1 MPENLDQLYLEKAA
15 RLNAIR
21 EKGLQ
26 ERLEELEDQKK
37 LIDDLVEKN
46 PGKEYYQEMQI
57 ELDEKIEAIKGV
69 SSEDIKGIVDEI
81 VKDLGIEG
89 NKEERIEILGSLLV
103 SPNDNRFQ
111 YGADNPLPHV
121 RKAAEKRNK
130 QIIAFPFSLTKEDQL
145 NKIFR
150 IYRSKGLI
158 TERQYRLLT
167 LGGPHEVKATT
178 AEEIE
183 IVEFLD
189 RIAQARTGILDRA
202 IQKKLGQRGGINPND
217 PLYTPGHI
225 VTLAKIDDVD
235 AVKRGESIFPVY
247 GETETQQQ
255 QKKAQEIRE
264 NYFSLKAGKLSGA
277 DIKAGVEHLL
287 GFKVD
292 EYKYKDEAELKAAK
306 EEFGSIVSA
315 IQSELINLENTGDF
329 TDQQIKEA
337 LTDLAADRVGKFEEA
352 ISGIV
357 DKYEQESFTT
367 AEKVLKDLLED
378 ISKQKE
384 EWIKKSF
391 FTEDRWG
398 SMVLRIASGD
408 KDEVTE
414 DLLNDEQRNE
424 WIAEKTKEQNEITDT
439 KKAETALKNIFPYL
453 KYQEGEKRLTL
464 DDFTTDRRYKIYSIM
479 SSEGVPAAKRWLEQ
493 WSNRNIVRNEEELV
507 KITTAELARTDI
519 KNVLATKGYGTDDI
533 TPNRLKW
540 LVEQAMGKNK
550 GFIATLIT
558 DKLLDR
564 WVLTKS
570 REDGVTDSQALVKL
584 RQEEAAEIRQ
594 EELDNPDAI
603 VEIVLNDIS
612 ERYGIEID
620 IGKLSGDR
628 LEDFVNTVINLGED
642 GLRSRIEANISQV
655 PKWIEEG
662 EADFKLSDLETIL
675 KDELDK
681 VRINI
686 DDLPEEEQ
694 AELMDILKGGVAELQ
709 GYLSDPVVLG
719 TLHHSISSKED
730 EFSEV
735 GNAEKFVEG
744 FFAKAPYSLT
754 KKQLGDTF
762 QTLALEAFNLGR
774 TAFKDKYTGVSPAD
788 ILFKK
793 QIEEQEADFAK
804 PLKGIAEAKTYTRNL
819 LARIGISEKDLKPG
833 IFDSWSRMAYNQGK
847 RALQMNLATPGVVD
861 SGKKIDIE
869 SELRKFG
876 WDTGAE
882 GSEYRKY
889 IEDNVIPSLTAIVN
903 EKGIDAIPGFISDN
917 METIPTI
924 REFTAQK
931 IEQDIPT
938 PDEPLFGPPPGG
950 EFSPAMEE
958 AIRNA
963 QRLQYEKDR
972 AAWTAGREDELRA
985 EGVDP
990 IYGDYEPLPTI
1001 RTVGAIR
1008 QTPKVTYP
1016 TDPELLGIITQ
1027 AAGGDQQ
1034 LMEYIKGKIPSLK
1047 EEFLKSAREAEAER
1061 RADVE
1066 GMIDMPMM
1074 SREEQLE
1081 AGVAEAGRTVN
1092 VEYVENAEK
1101 RLQAEQERF
1110 EEKKAAYE
1118 AGEITYEQ
1126 LQGFRSVLNIHRR
1139 ELDEAQKT
1147 YQQATQVAQERLD
1160 AWKKT
1165 QPTKPAEL
1173 TRDQKRAFAL
1183 QRIRPSAFG
1192 GVPTTQQ
1199 FGSYLEQQ
1207 GIPQLMQEFEQTPA
1221 YRDSQQRDIDLKEM
1235 QIEEEAR
1242 AADIARRKSL
1252 RQSGRTFMRV

>member
-21 EKGLQ
+21 GKGLQ

-37 LIDDLVEKN
+37 LIDELVEKF
-46 PGKEYYQEMQI
+46 PGQEDYQEMQI
-57 ELDEKIEAIKGV
+57 ELDEKIQAIKGV
-69 SSEDIKGIVDEI
+69 SPEDIKGIVDEI

-89 NKEERIEILGSLLV
+89 NKEERIEILESLLV

-111 YGADNPLPHV
+111 YGADNPLPLV

-167 LGGPHEVKATT
+167 GTYTEKATT
-178 AEEIE
+178 DESIE
-183 IVEFLD
+183 VIRFLD
-189 RIAQARTGILDRA
+189 RISQARTGILDRA

-264 NYFSLKAGKLSGA
+264 NYFSLKAGTLSEK

-315 IQSELINLENTGDF
+315 IQSELINLENTGGS

-384 EWIKKSF
+384 VWIKKSF
-391 FTEDRWG
+391 FTEDRWEK
-398 SMVLRIASGD
+398 MVGRIAGGD

-424 WIAEKTKEQNEITDT
+424 WIAEKTKEQNSVTDFS
-439 KKAETALKNIFPYL
+439 KADTALKEIFFNL
-453 KYQEGEKRLTL
+453 KYQEGENHLTL
-464 DDFTTDRRYKIYSIM
+464 DDITTDRLTKIYSMM
-479 SSEGVPAAKRWLEQ
+479 SSEGVPAVRRWFEQ
-493 WSNRNIVRNEEELV
+493 WSNRNMARNEEELV

-719 TLHHSISSKED
+719 TLHHSISSLED

-754 KKQLGDTF
+754 KEQLGDTF

-774 TAFKDKYTGVSPAD
+774 TAFKDKYTGVPPAS

-793 QIEEQEADFAK
+793 QVEEQIADSAK
-804 PLKGIAEAKTYTRNL
+804 PLESIAKAETYTRNL
-819 LARIGISEKDLKPG
+819 LARIGISEEDLKPG

-1034 LMEYIKGKIPSLK
+1034 LMQYIAGKIPSLK

-1101 RLQAEQERF
+1101 RFNDAF
-1110 EEKKAAYE
+1110 IAHE
-1118 AGEITYEQ
+1118 AGEISDSE
-1126 LQGFRSVLNIHRR
+1126 LEIHRK
-1139 ELDEAQKT
+1139 ELDKAQKT

-1252 RQSGRTFMRV
+1252 RQSGRIVMRV